1 MKTLISIDPGFSTG
15 LICGT
20 YSDTEPF
27 KLTHFFQIE
36 GGVEG
41 FIKNFKVRE
50 HYSRI
55 EDLYSKYV
63 SLPGSGMETVN
74 VDREKY
80 VRCEHPMYP
89 ECPYDDHLCDGD
101 TVIESNAIVIAEKFT
116 ARGGANSGFAYKT
129 RDLEPLR
136 IEGAMLAMGL
146 EPIWTSPA
154 QQYFSGGEGKAKK
167 KQAQHR
173 WLKEKGLY
181 VTGKM
186 VGCDNADDVRSAIA
200 HAIAYLR
207 KWHRPTQEFYFS
219 DKLKE

>member
-1 MKTLISIDPGFSTG
+1 MKTLISIDPGLSTG
-15 LICGT
+15 LCVGT

-36 GGVEG
+36 GGVEE
-41 FIKNFKVRE
+41 FIRRV
-50 HYSRI
+50 HYDRPE
-55 EDLYSKYV
+55 EDEYFQVDPVEFETLAEFNSEVV
-63 SLPGSGMETVN
+63 SVLPTGKITF
-74 VDREKY
+74 
-80 VRCEHPMYP
+80 
-89 ECPYDDHLCDGD
+89 
-101 TVIESNAIVIAEKFT
+101 IAEKFM
-116 ARGGANSGFAYKT
+116 ARSVSQGGFSYRT

-136 IEGAMLAMGL
+136 VEGAMLAMGL
-146 EPIWTSPA
+146 NPTWVSPP

-200 HAIAYLR
+200 HAIAYLVR
-207 KWHRPTQEFYFS
+207 QKHRPTIEHYFP
-219 DKLKE
+219 KENND

>member
-1 MKTLISIDPGFSTG
+1 MAKEKTLISIDAGMSTG
-15 LICGT
+15 LVVGT

-41 FIKNFKVRE
+41 FIKSVSHYEDTDSFSGGGTCFMVSKPGLSLRE
-50 HYSRI
+50 QFCLWYGEILELGYI
-55 EDLYSKYV
+55 EPPVVL
-63 SLPGSGMETVN
+63 
-74 VDREKY
+74 
-80 VRCEHPMYP
+80 
-89 ECPYDDHLCDGD
+89 
-101 TVIESNAIVIAEKFT
+101 AEKFT

-146 EPIWTSPA
+146 NPTWTSPA
-154 QQYFSGGEGKAKK
+154 QQYFSGGDGKAKK

-200 HAIAYLR
+200 HAIAYLVR
-207 KWHRPTQEFYFS
+207 SKHRPTIEHYFP
-219 DKLKE
+219 KETDD

>member
-1 MKTLISIDPGFSTG
+1 MKTLISIDPGMSTG
-15 LICGT
+15 LAVGT

-41 FIKNFKVRE
+41 FIDFF
-50 HYSRI
+50 
-55 EDLYSKYV
+55 D
-63 SLPGSGMETVN
+63 PA
-74 VDREKY
+74 
-80 VRCEHPMYP
+80 
-89 ECPYDDHLCDGD
+89 YDDMWFLGGD
-101 TVIESNAIVIAEKFT
+101 RLKLFEREVVAEKFN

-146 EPIWTSPA
+146 NPTWTSPA

-200 HAIAYLR
+200 HAIAYLVR
-207 KWHRPTQEFYFS
+207 SKHRPTIEHYFP
-219 DKLKE
+219 KETDD

>member
-1 MKTLISIDPGFSTG
+1 MKTLISLDPGVSTG
-15 LICGT
+15 LCVGT

-41 FIKNFKVRE
+41 FLKNVRVT
-50 HYSRI
+50 HG
-55 EDLYSKYV
+55 EDWSMLSYGVIHLPERKSVELYRNELYYHDGWEECEEDHFC
-63 SLPGSGMETVN
+63 PEE
-74 VDREKY
+74 DRSEG
-80 VRCEHPMYP
+80 V
-89 ECPYDDHLCDGD
+89 
-101 TVIESNAIVIAEKFT
+101 TVIAEKFT
-116 ARGGANSGFAYKT
+116 ARGGANTGFSYRTK
-129 RDLEPLR
+129 DLEPLR

-146 EPIWTSPA
+146 EPNWVSPP

-200 HAIAYLR
+200 HAIAFLVR
-207 KWHRPTQEFYFS
+207 QKHRPTIEHYFP
-219 DKLKE
+219 KETDD

>member
-1 MKTLISIDPGFSTG
+1 MKTLISLDPGMSTG
-15 LICGT
+15 LAVGT

-41 FIKNFKVRE
+41 FIQNFKVRE

-55 EDLYSKYV
+55 DDLYSKYV
-63 SLPGSGMETVN
+63 SLPGGGLETVN
-74 VDREKY
+74 IEREEY
-80 VRCEHPMYP
+80 VHCEHPLYP
-89 ECPYDDHLCDGD
+89 DCPDDYHPCSGD
-101 TVIESNAIVIAEKFT
+101 TVIESNVTVIAEKFT
-116 ARGGANSGFAYKT
+116 ARGGANAGFSYRTK
-129 RDLEPLR
+129 DLEPLR
-136 IEGAMLAMGL
+136 VEGAMLAMGL
-146 EPIWTSPA
+146 DVTWVSPA

-173 WLKEKGLY
+173 WLKEHDLY

-200 HAIAYLR
+200 HAVALLVR
-207 KWHRPTQEFYFS
+207 QKHRPTIEHYFPQEG
-219 DKLKE
+219 

>member
-1 MKTLISIDPGFSTG
+1 MKTLISIDPGMSTG
-15 LICGT
+15 VAVGT

-41 FIKNFKVRE
+41 FLENVKVNHSFPRDE
-50 HYSRI
+50 VG
-55 EDLYSKYV
+55 LYTRTLA
-63 SLPGSGMETVN
+63 LPPLGTLSVTLIQEAENEGAGIVFE
-74 VDREKY
+74 R
-80 VRCEHPMYP
+80 P
-89 ECPYDDHLCDGD
+89 
-101 TVIESNAIVIAEKFT
+101 AQVIAEKFT
-116 ARGGANSGFAYKT
+116 ARGGANAEFSYRTK
-129 RDLEPLR
+129 DLEPLR
-136 IEGAMLAMGL
+136 VEGAMLAMGL
-146 EPIWTSPA
+146 DVTWVSPA

-200 HAIAYLR
+200 HAIAYLVR
-207 KWHRPTQEFYFS
+207 SKHRPTIEHYFP
-219 DKLKE
+219 KETDD